1 MHTAKL
7 GITPS
12 APPCPGAKFSGM
24 GFRIGMSVFKFP
36 GEPLPSPLNPRR
48 ISLWLVALAL
58 AWMAW
63 GPARAQAGAE
73 PTFPVFTVSP
83 TPDGPIEVGVHAGV
97 LVDSTGALT
106 REQVTAPG
114 QRWDTIHRSAP
125 NFGFTRDTYW
135 FRFQLDNPSPEALLR
150 LVELPIP
157 FIDDVQ
163 LFHYVQGTLTTRYF
177 LGDEK
182 PFEQRV
188 VRHRYFV
195 MPLKLAPGINQIYVR
210 LASTGTMEAPFRVWE
225 PGQFQAASNDD
236 NLLQGAVI
244 GILLV
249 MVVYNL
255 FIFIS
260 IRDINYIYYIGF
272 VASYL
277 FFHLTLTGYTFA
289 YLWPNAV
296 RWNSF
301 AISTF
306 VASSTLFAC
315 LFANSF
321 LRLSRFSLRASQLMN
336 VLALGCALL
345 LVLTFFLPY
354 SLTIRI
360 GAGVTIPIAGMAL
373 VLGYWRWWSGAKFA
387 RFYCLAWTAV
397 LIGLSVLNAG
407 KQGWIPTNVW
417 TENASQIGIVLLV
430 VLLSFTLADRINHD
444 RSLRLNAQAAALDHE
459 RKARASGQA
468 LIRATEAAN
477 RELEQRVQSRTVDLN
492 ATLEQLKIANE
503 RLQLLSTTDSLTQIR
518 NRAFFDTTLATEYRR
533 ALRQKTTLSLI
544 LFDIDHFK
552 KINDTYGHLGGD
564 ACLRALAATMRARI
578 DRAGDVLARYGG
590 EEFVVLLIDTPADKT
605 LAMAEAF
612 RANIEKLRVD
622 FEGAEIRFTASLGV
636 VCGVPDAHTQ
646 VHGYFACADKALYQA
661 KHDGRNCV
669 RVAELQPT
677 IAA

>member
-1 MHTAKL
+1 
-7 GITPS
+7 
-12 APPCPGAKFSGM
+12 M
-24 GFRIGMSVFKFP
+24 GFRNGISVFKLCFGP
-36 GEPLPSPLNPRR
+36 SPSPLNAKR
-48 ISLWLVALAL
+48 ISLWLTALAL

-63 GPARAQAGAE
+63 GPARAQVLAE
-73 PTFPVFTVSP
+73 PTFPVFAVSK
-83 TPDGPIEVGVHAGV
+83 TSAEHIEVGVHAGV
-97 LVDSTGALT
+97 LVDSSGTLT
-106 REQVTAPG
+106 REQAAAPG
-114 QRWDTIHRSAP
+114 QRWDTIRRSAP

-135 FRFQLDNPSPEALLR
+135 FRFQLDNRDSQPLTR
-150 LVELPIP
+150 FVELPIP

-163 LFHYVQGTLTTRYF
+163 LFHYVQGTLKTSYF

-182 PFEQRV
+182 PFAQRAV
-188 VRHRYFV
+188 WHRYFI
-195 MPLKLAPGINQIYVR
+195 MPLELAPGINQVYVR

-225 PGQFQAASNDD
+225 PVQFQAVSNDD

-255 FIFIS
+255 FVFFS

-306 VASSTLFAC
+306 VASCTLFLC

-321 LRLSRFSLRASQLMN
+321 LRLSRFSQRAHRLMN

-345 LVLTFFLPY
+345 LVLTFVLPY

-360 GAGVTIPIAGMAL
+360 GAGVTIPIAGTAL
-373 VLGYWRWWSGAKFA
+373 VLGYWRWWRGAKFA

-397 LIGLSVLNAG
+397 LIGVSVLNAG

-477 RELEQRVQSRTVDLN
+477 RELEQRVLSRTVDLN

-503 RLQLLSTTDSLTQIR
+503 SLQLLSTTDGLTQIR
-518 NRAFFDTTLATEYRR
+518 NRAFFDATLATEYRR
-533 ALRQKTTLSLI
+533 ALRQRTALSLI

-552 KINDTYGHLGGD
+552 QINDTHGHLGGD

-590 EEFVVLLIDTPADKT
+590 EEFVVLLIDTPAHRT
-605 LAMAEAF
+605 AAMAEEF

-622 FEGAEIRFTASLGV
+622 FEGTEIRFTASFGV
-636 VCGVPDAHTQ
+636 TSGVPDAHTRVQ
-646 VHGYFACADKALYQA
+646 DYFSCADKALYQA

-669 RVAELQPT
+669 RVADLQPSIPT
-677 IAA
+677 